1 MNIKNSLH
9 YLDIALFMH
18 GRVTMFVTTGL
29 PTVRVPVL
37 SNTTVFTIANFSRM
51 FPPRRSKPLL
61 APKEVPTFLY
71 TKLYNMA

>member
-1 MNIKNSLH
+1 
-9 YLDIALFMH
+9 MH
-18 GRVTMFVTTGL
+18 GEVTMFVTTGL

-61 APKEVPTFLY
+61 APKDVPTFSS
-71 TKLYNMA
+71 TKIVQYGLVQT